1 MRKLIRIQSKI
12 KTISA
17 KNNFVVKN
25 EKILPNPETV
35 TSDCRPHVHL

>member
-17 KNNFVVKN
+17 
-25 EKILPNPETV
+25 EKKFPGKK
-35 TSDCRPHVHL
+35 